1 MSYTFYK
8 NQVIEDGLN
17 LDNPYAIDF
26 PVKHVVF
33 WKILFYN
40 EMHVIFFKFNYAKTM
55 HLIYTYTFIDIKYDL

>member
-33 WKILFYN
+33 
-40 EMHVIFFKFNYAKTM
+40 
-55 HLIYTYTFIDIKYDL
+55 